1 MTFHSFDTW
10 WWPFLF
16 ILLAGS
22 LTTDC
27 WRFLGVY
34 LGDRLS
40 EKSEVLVFVRTVATA
55 LVAGVISNLVLF
67 PSGALAATPVALR
80 IMAMIA
86 GFVAYLCLGRKII
99 VGIAA
104 AEIVFFAGYYL
115 LGV

>member
-40 EKSEVLVFVRTVATA
+40 EQSEALVFVRTVATA

-67 PSGALAATPVALR
+67 PSGALAATPVMLR
-80 IMAMIA
+80 IVAMVA
-86 GFVAYLCLGRKII
+86 GFAAYLTLGKKII
-99 VGIAA
+99 VGIAV

-115 LGV
+115 LSF